1 MANMDTWQQFW
12 YYLANNGSYVLS
24 QFARHFLISIY
35 GVLIAAVIGIPV
47 GLAIARH
54 CTLSNTVI
62 GIANVIQTIPSLA
75 MLSIIMLGLGLGV
88 NTVIVTVFLY
98 SLLPIIKNTYTGMQ
112 NVDKNLMDAA
122 KGMGMTRWQSLY
134 MVEIPLSMSVIMAGI
149 RNALVVAIGITAI
162 GAFVGDISVRG
173 TNATNGGA
181 IILAGALPTALM
193 AIISDLAL
201 GFLERRLEPKGKSA
215 S

>member
-54 CTLSNTVI
+54 RTLSNTVI

-88 NTVIVTVFLY
+88 NRHRNGL
-98 SLLPIIKNTYTGMQ
+98 SLLLVADHQEHLHRHAECRQEPDGCRQRNGH
-112 NVDKNLMDAA
+112 D
-122 KGMGMTRWQSLY
+122 
-134 MVEIPLSMSVIMAGI
+134 PL
-149 RNALVVAIGITAI
+149 AITVHG
-162 GAFVGDISVRG
+162 
-173 TNATNGGA
+173 
-181 IILAGALPTALM
+181 
-193 AIISDLAL
+193 
-201 GFLERRLEPKGKSA
+201 
-215 S
+215 